1 MNQYTIFCT
10 PAQTHKALSLGAP
23 IEVFGF
29 EDTSRQMVEIAKQEG
44 HLEELESELNKTDH
58 ATIIGDLAYVLPTS
72 EQICGWL
79 EDVHHIRFNVS
90 RYGGNDDATIF
101 FKEDRRRTFY
111 RIKRSYKE
119 ALLACIDEALDY
131 LIQTK
136 V

>member
-1 MNQYTIFCT
+1 MQQYTIFCT
-10 PAQTHKALSLGAP
+10 PSHTRKILELGAP
-23 IEVFGF
+23 IETFGS
-29 EDTSRQMVEIAKQEG
+29 EDASRDMVTIAKQEDQLSE
-44 HLEELESELNKTDH
+44 LEELLNQEDH
-58 ATIIGDLAYVLPTS
+58 ATIIGDLAYVIPTA

-79 EDVHHIRFNVS
+79 EEVHHIRFNVS
-90 RYGGNDDATIF
+90 RYVGNDDATIF
-101 FKEDRRRTFY
+101 FKEDRRRIFY